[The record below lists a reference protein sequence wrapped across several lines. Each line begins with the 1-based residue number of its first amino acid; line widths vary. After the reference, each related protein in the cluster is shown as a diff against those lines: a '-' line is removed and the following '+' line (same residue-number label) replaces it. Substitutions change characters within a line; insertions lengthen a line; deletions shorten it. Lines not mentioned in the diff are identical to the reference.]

1 MRGIRSLILFRLLVA
16 RTEVCRP
23 WDATL
28 QKSGGAIL
36 MEHNP
41 SEQQWST
48 AGTTVVVLVSSCVQ
62 VFQFFPAAQV
72 AWRSGGIPEG
82 RCLCRLQSSYV
93 RRAAAELQSLL
104 QWISAVL
111 TPRQAAVTRLIRYDQ
126 VLRGLKAMIYQVC
139 SRYVFFCFL
148 YLKLTLQYYTI
159 ILIIHNMQHLFI
171 YVCVTFVCLC
181 RWLVIGSIGAKN
193 GCNMWCWL
201 RPEEVLMQPEWLK
214 DAGSWWYGMVMVW
227 ALWAFHSQRIHVW
240 NIYLDWDYFKLL

>member
-1 MRGIRSLILFRLLVA
+1 MRGIWSLILFRLA

-41 SEQQWST
+41 LEQQWST
-48 AGTTVVVLVSSCVQ
+48 AGTTVVVLVSRCSM
-62 VFQFFPAAQV
+62 VFQLFPAAQV

-111 TPRQAAVTRLIRYDQ
+111 TPRQAVVTRLIRSLEAWRLWYTRFVQD
-126 VLRGLKAMIYQVC
+126 I
-139 SRYVFFCFL
+139 YVFI
-148 YLKLTLQYYTI
+148 YLFRTYNNLQYYTI
-159 ILIIHNMQHLFI
+159 F
-171 YVCVTFVCLC
+171 T
-181 RWLVIGSIGAKN
+181 
-193 GCNMWCWL
+193 
-201 RPEEVLMQPEWLK
+201 
-214 DAGSWWYGMVMVW
+214 
-227 ALWAFHSQRIHVW
+227 
-240 NIYLDWDYFKLL
+240 